1 LAFLRGLIATELTR
15 RFNRE
20 FVEVSANTLT
30 GNKAA
35 NILNG
40 GKGDDA
46 LIGGG
51 SADVFVFD
59 SKLNAASNV
68 DHLLDFNVKDDVM
81 RLKSAV
87 FDALSTGV
95 LEENAFVSNTTGKA
109 EVMKPSVSRRHRP
122 NTPASGQSRS
132 PARSE

>member
-1 LAFLRGLIATELTR
+1 MIATELTR

-20 FVEVSANTLT
+20 FVAVSPNTLT

-51 SADVFVFD
+51 GADVFVFD
-59 SKLNAASNV
+59 SKLNAASDV
-68 DHLLDFNVKDDVM
+68 DHLLDFNVKDDVI

-95 LEENAFVSNTTGKA
+95 LEE
-109 EVMKPSVSRRHRP
+109 VMKPSVSRRHRP
-122 NTPASGQSRS
+122 YTPASGQSRS